1 MLHYASPANG
11 GIHMVVPGKIIC
23 FPSPADLPADQHWA
37 DSDATSGGVVRRFS
51 AAFFADLFAELGVD
65 VAVCL
70 HACAYD
76 RAAFLAQAIEVE
88 DLDTDPASP
97 HMLRAIDR
105 VLAVADAAPGLIA
118 LQSGSDGPGHV
129 GALVLSYLTS
139 RLGFDAESAVA
150 WVRMVHPALLAYPAS
165 PPVPAATLRLHGD
178 GPLARASS
186 ASPPPPAISAA
197 PLEQAAAPS
206 SPGRQACRRSLSAL
220 EGLVL

>member
-11 GIHMVVPGKIIC
+11 DIHMVVPGKIIC
-23 FPSPADLPADQHWA
+23 FPSPANLPADQAWA

-76 RAAFLAQAIEVE
+76 RAAFLAQAIEV
-88 DLDTDPASP
+88 DLHTDPASP

-105 VLAVADAAPGLIA
+105 FLAVAAAAPGLVA
-118 LQSGSDGPGHV
+118 LQSGSDGPGHL

-150 WVRMVHPALLAYPAS
+150 WVRMVHPALLASPA
-165 PPVPAATLRLHGD
+165 
-178 GPLARASS
+178 
-186 ASPPPPAISAA
+186 PPPP
-197 PLEQAAAPS
+197 
-206 SPGRQACRRSLSAL
+206 
-220 EGLVL
+220 